1 MYFLLPI
8 LTGYLSCISFLSAA
22 CLLVVTCGRIFH
34 GGCLTLQQSC
44 CKPLQTNLLWRTC
57 ETWCPLQSNSMFVY
71 SCWSLWGWETEERPQ
86 KRPEGNHQRGRWCH
100 HEKKFKQLRPAGH
113 YVDGQMV
120 HSSLPCKLQEKVC
133 QRTVVRR
140 LNEKGYYMTEKRSK
154 DDPSEQTK
162 KRRVAFCKPLA
173 HKTAQN
179 WKTFLQAVADL
190 SEPWLDLAT
199 QLLEC
204 IFWPSFSTQCK
215 HDTWPNP
222 PHGDFEY
229 KCLNINRLCSK
240 CMCRA
245 E

>member
-1 MYFLLPI
+1 MKHGAFCNQI
-8 LTGYLSCISFLSAA
+8 Q
-22 CLLVVTCGRIFH
+22 CLC
-34 GGCLTLQQSC
+34 TLADH
-44 CKPLQTNLLWRTC
+44 C
-57 ETWCPLQSNSMFVY
+57 ED
-71 SCWSLWGWETEERPQ
+71 EKQ
-86 KRPEGNHQRGRWCH
+86 KRGRKRGQRATTKEEDGAIM
-100 HEKKFKQLRPAGH
+100 KKFKQLRPAGH

-190 SEPWLDLAT
+190 SEP
-199 QLLEC
+199 
-204 IFWPSFSTQCK
+204 
-215 HDTWPNP
+215 
-222 PHGDFEY
+222 
-229 KCLNINRLCSK
+229 
-240 CMCRA
+240 
-245 E
+245 